1 MPIILGDTLS
11 LNASKPSL
19 DHRWGPY
26 NSIQEA
32 FNFLD
37 DRDVLCVGLTVGVK
51 DASTGKIDEYWFREK
66 AQSVED
72 LVKKNDDDNII
83 SILTNMSST
92 LTDMSSTLSKID
104 QRLYEQEQENEWV
117 EC

>member
-26 NSIQEA
+26 NSKQEA
-32 FNFLD
+32 FDFLD
-37 DRDVLCVGLTVGVK
+37 DRDVLCIGLTVGVK

-72 LVKKNDDDNII
+72 LVKKNDDDNIV
-83 SILTNMSST
+83 SI
-92 LTDMSSTLSKID
+92 LTDMSSTLSKIE
-104 QRLYEQEQENEWV
+104 QRMNEQEQAQSSDEWA
-117 EC
+117 EY

>member
-26 NSIQEA
+26 NSKQEA
-32 FNFLD
+32 FDFLD
-37 DRDVLCVGLTVGVK
+37 DRDVLCIGLTVGVK

-72 LVKKNDDDNII
+72 LVKKNDDDNIV
-83 SILTNMSST
+83 SILTK
-92 LTDMSSTLSKID
+92 MSSTLSKID
-104 QRLYEQEQENEWV
+104 QRLYEQEQANEWV

>member
-26 NSIQEA
+26 NSVQEA
-32 FNFLD
+32 FDFLD
-37 DRDVLCVGLTVGVK
+37 ARDVLCIGLTVGIK

-72 LVKKNDDDNII
+72 LVKKNDDDNIV
-83 SILTNMSST
+83 SI

-104 QRLYEQEQENEWV
+104 QRMNEQEQAQSSDEWV
-117 EC
+117 EY

>member
-1 MPIILGDTLS
+1 MS

-26 NSIQEA
+26 NSKQEA
-32 FNFLD
+32 FDFLD
-37 DRDVLCVGLTVGVK
+37 DRDVLCIGLTVGIK

-72 LVKKNDDDNII
+72 LVKKNDDDNIV
-83 SILTNMSST
+83 SILTNI
-92 LTDMSSTLSKID
+92 SSTLSKID
-104 QRLYEQEQENEWV
+104 QRLYVQEQADEWV

>member
-26 NSIQEA
+26 NSKQEA
-32 FNFLD
+32 FDFLD
-37 DRDVLCVGLTVGVK
+37 DRDVLCIGLTVGVK

-72 LVKKNDDDNII
+72 LVKKNDDDNIV
-83 SILTNMSST
+83 SILTN
-92 LTDMSSTLSKID
+92 MSSTLSKID
-104 QRLYEQEQENEWV
+104 QRLYEQEQADEWV

>member
-26 NSIQEA
+26 NSKQEA
-32 FNFLD
+32 FDFLN
-37 DRDVLCVGLTVGVK
+37 DRDVLCIGLTVGIK

-72 LVKKNDDDNII
+72 LVKKNDDDNIV
-83 SILTNMSST
+83 SILTE
-92 LTDMSSTLSKID
+92 MSSTLSKID
-104 QRLYEQEQENEWV
+104 QRMNEQEQAQSSDEWA
-117 EC
+117 EY

>member
-26 NSIQEA
+26 NSVQEA
-32 FNFLD
+32 FDFLD
-37 DRDVLCVGLTVGVK
+37 DRDVLCIGLTVGVK

-72 LVKKNDDDNII
+72 LVKKNDDDSIV
-83 SILTNMSST
+83 SILSNMSTT
-92 LTDMSSTLSKID
+92 LDKID
-104 QRLYEQEQENEWV
+104 QRMNEQEQAQSSDEWV
-117 EC
+117 EY

>member
-1 MPIILGDTLS
+1 MS

-26 NSIQEA
+26 NSVQEA
-32 FNFLD
+32 FDFLD
-37 DRDVLCVGLTVGVK
+37 DRDVLCVGLTVGIK

-72 LVKKNDDDNII
+72 LVKKNDDDNIV
-83 SILTNMSST
+83 SILSN
-92 LTDMSSTLSKID
+92 MSSTLSKID
-104 QRLYEQEQENEWV
+104 QRMNVQEMAQSSDEWA
-117 EC
+117 EY

>member
-19 DHRWGPY
+19 DHGWGPY

-32 FNFLD
+32 FDFLD
-37 DRDVLCVGLTVGVK
+37 DRDVLCIGLTVGVK

-72 LVKKNDDDNII
+72 LVKKNDDDNIV
-83 SILTNMSST
+83 SILTEMSST
-92 LTDMSSTLSKID
+92 VSKID
-104 QRLYEQEQENEWV
+104 QRLYVQEQADEWV

>member
-32 FNFLD
+32 FDFLD
-37 DRDVLCVGLTVGVK
+37 DRDVLCIGLTVGVK

-72 LVKKNDDDNII
+72 LVKKNDDDNIV
-83 SILTNMSST
+83 SILTE
-92 LTDMSSTLSKID
+92 MSSTLSKID
-104 QRLYEQEQENEWV
+104 QRMNEQEQAQSSDEWV
-117 EC
+117 EY

>member
-1 MPIILGDTLS
+1 MPIILGETLR
-11 LNASKPSL
+11 LNTSKPSL

-32 FNFLD
+32 FDFLD
-37 DRDVLCVGLTVGVK
+37 DRDVLCIGLTVGVK

-72 LVKKNDDDNII
+72 LVKKNDDDNIV
-83 SILTNMSST
+83 SILTE
-92 LTDMSSTLSKID
+92 MSSTLSKID
-104 QRLYEQEQENEWV
+104 QRLYVQEQADEWV

>member
-26 NSIQEA
+26 NSKQEA
-32 FNFLD
+32 FDFLD
-37 DRDVLCVGLTVGVK
+37 DRDVLCIGLTVGIK

-83 SILTNMSST
+83 SVLNNMSTT
-92 LTDMSSTLSKID
+92 LNNID
-104 QRLYEQEQENEWV
+104 RRINIQEHAQSLDEWD
-117 EC
+117 EY

>member
-32 FNFLD
+32 FDFLD
-37 DRDVLCVGLTVGVK
+37 DRDVLCIGLTVGVK

-72 LVKKNDDDNII
+72 LVKKNDDDNIV
-83 SILTNMSST
+83 SILTEMSST
-92 LTDMSSTLSKID
+92 VSKID
-104 QRLYEQEQENEWV
+104 QRLYVQEQADEWV

>member
-26 NSIQEA
+26 NSKQEA
-32 FNFLD
+32 FDFLD
-37 DRDVLCVGLTVGVK
+37 DRDVLCIGLTVGVK

-72 LVKKNDDDNII
+72 LVKKNDDDNIV
-83 SILTNMSST
+83 SI

-104 QRLYEQEQENEWV
+104 QRMNKQEQAQSSDEWV
-117 EC
+117 EY

>member
-32 FNFLD
+32 FDFLD
-37 DRDVLCVGLTVGVK
+37 DRDVLCIGLTVGVK

-72 LVKKNDDDNII
+72 LVKKNDDDNIV
-83 SILTNMSST
+83 SILTEI
-92 LTDMSSTLSKID
+92 SSTLSKID
-104 QRLYEQEQENEWV
+104 QRMNEQEQAQSSDEWA
-117 EC
+117 EY

>member
-32 FNFLD
+32 FDFLE
-37 DRDVLCVGLTVGVK
+37 DRDVLCIGLTVGVK

-72 LVKKNDDDNII
+72 LVKKNDDDNIV
-83 SILTNMSST
+83 SILTE
-92 LTDMSSTLSKID
+92 MSSTLSKID
-104 QRLYEQEQENEWV
+104 QRLYVQEQADEWV

>member
-26 NSIQEA
+26 NAIQEA
-32 FNFLD
+32 FDFLD
-37 DRDVLCVGLTVGVK
+37 DRDVLCIGLTVGVK

-72 LVKKNDDDNII
+72 LVKKNDDDNIV
-83 SILTNMSST
+83 SI

-104 QRLYEQEQENEWV
+104 QRMNEQEQAQSSDEWV
-117 EC
+117 EY

>member
-32 FNFLD
+32 FDFLD
-37 DRDVLCVGLTVGVK
+37 DRDVLCIGLTVGIK

-72 LVKKNDDDNII
+72 LVKKNDDDNIV
-83 SILTNMSST
+83 SILTEI
-92 LTDMSSTLSKID
+92 SSTLSKID
-104 QRLYEQEQENEWV
+104 QRLYVQEQADEWV

>member
-1 MPIILGDTLS
+1 MS
-11 LNASKPSL
+11 LNTSKPSL

-26 NSIQEA
+26 NSKQEA
-32 FNFLD
+32 FDFLD
-37 DRDVLCVGLTVGVK
+37 DRDVLCIGLTVGVK

-72 LVKKNDDDNII
+72 LVKKNDDDNIV
-83 SILTNMSST
+83 SILTNI
-92 LTDMSSTLSKID
+92 SSTLSKID
-104 QRLYEQEQENEWV
+104 QRLYVQEQADEWV

>member
-26 NSIQEA
+26 NSKQEA
-32 FNFLD
+32 FDFLD
-37 DRDVLCVGLTVGVK
+37 DRDVLCIGLTVGIK

-72 LVKKNDDDNII
+72 LVKKNDDDNIV
-83 SILTNMSST
+83 SILTK
-92 LTDMSSTLSKID
+92 MSSTLSKID
-104 QRLYEQEQENEWV
+104 QRMNEQEQAQSSDEWV
-117 EC
+117 EY

>member
-26 NSIQEA
+26 NSKQEA
-32 FNFLD
+32 FDFLD
-37 DRDVLCVGLTVGVK
+37 DRDVLCIGLTVGVK
-51 DASTGKIDEYWFREK
+51 DASTGKIDEYWFR
-66 AQSVED
+66 SVED
-72 LVKKNDDDNII
+72 LVKKNDDDNIV
-83 SILTNMSST
+83 SILTNI
-92 LTDMSSTLSKID
+92 SSTLSKID
-104 QRLYEQEQENEWV
+104 QRLYVQEQADEWV

>member
-26 NSIQEA
+26 NSKQEA
-32 FNFLD
+32 FDFLD
-37 DRDVLCVGLTVGVK
+37 DRDVLCIGLTVGVK

-72 LVKKNDDDNII
+72 LVKKNDDDNIV
-83 SILTNMSST
+83 SI

-104 QRLYEQEQENEWV
+104 QRMNEQEQAQSSDEWV
-117 EC
+117 EY

>member
-1 MPIILGDTLS
+1 MS

-26 NSIQEA
+26 NSKQEA
-32 FNFLD
+32 FDFLD
-37 DRDVLCVGLTVGVK
+37 DRDVLCIGLTVGIK

-72 LVKKNDDDNII
+72 LVKKNDDDKII
-83 SILTNMSST
+83 SI

-104 QRLYEQEQENEWV
+104 QRMNEQEQAQSSDEWA
-117 EC
+117 EY

>member
-32 FNFLD
+32 FDFLD
-37 DRDVLCVGLTVGVK
+37 DRDVLCIGLTVGVK

-72 LVKKNDDDNII
+72 LVKKNDDDNIV
-83 SILTNMSST
+83 SI

-104 QRLYEQEQENEWV
+104 QRMNEQEQAQSSDEWV
-117 EC
+117 EY

>member
-1 MPIILGDTLS
+1 MS

-26 NSIQEA
+26 NSKQEA
-32 FNFLD
+32 FDFLD
-37 DRDVLCVGLTVGVK
+37 DRDVLCIGLTVGIK

-72 LVKKNDDDNII
+72 LVKKNDDDNIV
-83 SILTNMSST
+83 SILTEI
-92 LTDMSSTLSKID
+92 SSTLSKID
-104 QRLYEQEQENEWV
+104 QRLYVQEQADEWV

>member
-32 FNFLD
+32 FDFLD
-37 DRDVLCVGLTVGVK
+37 DRDVLCIGLTVGVK

-72 LVKKNDDDNII
+72 LVKKNDDDNIV
-83 SILTNMSST
+83 SILTE
-92 LTDMSSTLSKID
+92 MSSTLSKID
-104 QRLYEQEQENEWV
+104 QRLNVQEQEDEWV

>member
-1 MPIILGDTLS
+1 MS

-32 FNFLD
+32 FDFLD
-37 DRDVLCVGLTVGVK
+37 DRDVLCIGLTVGIK
-51 DASTGKIDEYWFREK
+51 DASTGKIDEYWFREN

-72 LVKKNDDDNII
+72 LVKKNDDDNIV
-83 SILTNMSST
+83 SILTE
-92 LTDMSSTLSKID
+92 MSSTLSKID
-104 QRLYEQEQENEWV
+104 QRLYVQEQADEWV

>member
-26 NSIQEA
+26 NSKQEA
-32 FNFLD
+32 FDFLD
-37 DRDVLCVGLTVGVK
+37 DRDVLCIGLTVGIK

-66 AQSVED
+66 AQTVED
-72 LVKKNDDDNII
+72 LVKKNDDDNIV
-83 SILTNMSST
+83 SILTK
-92 LTDMSSTLSKID
+92 MSSTLSKID
-104 QRLYEQEQENEWV
+104 QRLYEQEQAQSSDEWA
-117 EC
+117 EY

>member
-32 FNFLD
+32 FDFLD
-37 DRDVLCVGLTVGVK
+37 DRDVLCIGLTVGVK

-72 LVKKNDDDNII
+72 LVKKNDDDNTV
-83 SILTNMSST
+83 SI

-104 QRLYEQEQENEWV
+104 QRMNNQEQAQSSDEWV
-117 EC
+117 EY

>member
-26 NSIQEA
+26 NSKQEA
-32 FNFLD
+32 FDFLD
-37 DRDVLCVGLTVGVK
+37 DRDVLCIGLTVGVK

-72 LVKKNDDDNII
+72 LVKKNDDDNIV
-83 SILTNMSST
+83 SI

-104 QRLYEQEQENEWV
+104 QRMNEQEQAQSSDEWA
-117 EC
+117 EY

>member
-26 NSIQEA
+26 NSKQEA
-32 FNFLD
+32 FDFLD
-37 DRDVLCVGLTVGVK
+37 DRDVLCIGLTVGVK

-72 LVKKNDDDNII
+72 LVKKNDDDNIV
-83 SILTNMSST
+83 SILTNI
-92 LTDMSSTLSKID
+92 SSTLSKID
-104 QRLYEQEQENEWV
+104 QRMNEQEQAQSSDEWV
-117 EC
+117 EY

>member
-32 FNFLD
+32 FDFLN
-37 DRDVLCVGLTVGVK
+37 DRDVLCIGLTVGIK

-72 LVKKNDDDNII
+72 LVKKNDDDNIV
-83 SILTNMSST
+83 SI

-104 QRLYEQEQENEWV
+104 QRMNEQEQAQSSDEWA
-117 EC
+117 EY

>member
-37 DRDVLCVGLTVGVK
+37 DCDVLCVGLTVGVK

-72 LVKKNDDDNII
+72 LVKKNDDDNIV
-83 SILTNMSST
+83 SILTE
-92 LTDMSSTLSKID
+92 MSSTLSKID
-104 QRLYEQEQENEWV
+104 QRLYVQEQADEWV

>member
-32 FNFLD
+32 FDFLD
-37 DRDVLCVGLTVGVK
+37 DRDVLCIGLTVGVK

-72 LVKKNDDDNII
+72 LVKKNDDDNIV
-83 SILTNMSST
+83 SI

-104 QRLYEQEQENEWV
+104 QRMSEQEQAQSSDEWV
-117 EC
+117 EY

>member
-26 NSIQEA
+26 NSVQEA
-32 FNFLD
+32 FDFLD
-37 DRDVLCVGLTVGVK
+37 DRDVLCIGLTVGVK

-72 LVKKNDDDNII
+72 LVKKNDDDNIV
-83 SILTNMSST
+83 SILSN
-92 LTDMSSTLSKID
+92 MSSTLSKID
-104 QRLYEQEQENEWV
+104 QRMSEQEQAQSSDEWV
-117 EC
+117 EY

>member
-26 NSIQEA
+26 NSILEA
-32 FNFLD
+32 FDFLD
-37 DRDVLCVGLTVGVK
+37 DRDVLCIGLTVGVK

-72 LVKKNDDDNII
+72 LVKKNDDDNIV
-83 SILTNMSST
+83 SI

-104 QRLYEQEQENEWV
+104 QRMNEQEQAQSSDEWA
-117 EC
+117 EY

>member
-1 MPIILGDTLS
+1 MS

-26 NSIQEA
+26 NSKQEA
-32 FNFLD
+32 FDFLD
-37 DRDVLCVGLTVGVK
+37 DRDVLCIGLTVGVK

-72 LVKKNDDDNII
+72 LVKKNDDDNIV
-83 SILTNMSST
+83 SILTEI
-92 LTDMSSTLSKID
+92 SSTLSKID
-104 QRLYEQEQENEWV
+104 QRMNEQEQAQSSDEWA
-117 EC
+117 EY